1 MSSFVKVYA
10 FLSLAVV
17 ILSTVTFVLGTM
29 PQLAPD
35 MDIIL
40 FEENG
45 TEIKNVVERWEEV
58 RVSFFFTVT
67 LKLLKGV
74 LALKIMD
81 EFVMW
86 FFTIGISVKMKILTD
101 WNCSRICRK
110 IRLFSAQNQICHS
123 SIKCSG
129 FTRYSALFHLFHC
142 RWTRGIWTHFT
153 FLLNTITRIVV
164 FRKEI
169 TFPF

>member
-1 MSSFVKVYA
+1 MYA

-45 TEIKNVVERWEEV
+45 TEIKNVVERWEEAS
-58 RVSFFFTVT
+58 RSFTNIFNLEVFQ
-67 LKLLKGV
+67 GV
-74 LALKIMD
+74 LALKVMD

-86 FFTIGISVKMKILTD
+86 FFTIGTTY
-101 WNCSRICRK
+101 
-110 IRLFSAQNQICHS
+110 QNRFI
-123 SIKCSG
+123 
-129 FTRYSALFHLFHC
+129 
-142 RWTRGIWTHFT
+142 
-153 FLLNTITRIVV
+153 
-164 FRKEI
+164 
-169 TFPF
+169 